1 MPFARS
7 SAPLPPRFRAGFGW
21 QEHCVKDMS
30 TYWLWKGAGEDEL
43 RLFDLAECG
52 HPDFDSDQPFK

>member
-1 MPFARS
+1 
-7 SAPLPPRFRAGFGW
+7 
-21 QEHCVKDMS
+21 MS